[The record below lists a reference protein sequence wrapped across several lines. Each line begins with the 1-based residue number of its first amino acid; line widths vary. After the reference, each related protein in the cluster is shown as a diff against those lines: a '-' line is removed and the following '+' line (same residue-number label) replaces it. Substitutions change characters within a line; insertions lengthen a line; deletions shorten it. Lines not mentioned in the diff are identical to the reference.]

1 MNKFI
6 FLVKY
11 FLSFND
17 SVRFCALRKRFWLYT
32 NERNDD
38 GWSIF
43 WRWMIGNIR
52 SHSICYNV
60 RLMIE
65 LLKNLMRTKILIINI
80 YFGRSSFVQSSVQWR
95 QKNYM
100 PAQWTV
106 HVFTLHW
113 VFVISIG
120 LCLPFKKQWT
130 VKSNCLFH
138 YIYREQC

>member
-1 MNKFI
+1 MILYVFV
-6 FLVKY
+6 LWE
-11 FLSFND
+11 ND
-17 SVRFCALRKRFWLYT
+17 FEYT
-32 NERNDD
+32 SERNDD

-43 WRWMIGNIR
+43 RRWMISNIR

-65 LLKNLMRTKILIINI
+65 LLKNLMPTKTLIINI
-80 YFGRSSFVQSSVQWR
+80 YFFSSAGQVLYSQWCNED
-95 QKNYM
+95 KIFICP

-138 YIYREQC
+138 YIYRDQC